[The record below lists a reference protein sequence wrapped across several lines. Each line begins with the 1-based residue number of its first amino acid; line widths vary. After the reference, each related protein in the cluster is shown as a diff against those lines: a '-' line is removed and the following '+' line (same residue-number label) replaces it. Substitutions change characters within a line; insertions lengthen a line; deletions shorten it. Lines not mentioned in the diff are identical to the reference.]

1 LQSQCLASVLF
12 SGEDLGGVSNSEAE
26 FFPRAQE

>member
-1 LQSQCLASVLF
+1 LQSQCLAGVLF
-12 SGEDLGGVSNSEAE
+12 AGEDLGGVSNIERE